1 MKADHGPVIFT
12 VTKTENEMNS
22 AKASQ
27 DLSNSRQVLKMHMC
41 MRGGQRDKQLNQSLC
56 WCSQQRDA
64 TVSGNKS
71 KKNTFAVSYTE
82 ESQFWHL
89 LDKYLEDE
97 TPELGMG

>member
-41 MRGGQRDKQLNQSLC
+41 TRGGQRDKQLNQSLC
-56 WCSQQRDA
+56 
-64 TVSGNKS
+64 
-71 KKNTFAVSYTE
+71 
-82 ESQFWHL
+82 
-89 LDKYLEDE
+89 
-97 TPELGMG
+97 